1 MCVSRH
7 RADPTFLTLGVFPCD
22 SEVFDACSDSGGFLA
37 CGFSCAS
44 CPICA
49 EPEPIEEI
57 QVIMQYGVVGDIF
70 VLYVTSEEIEIAG
83 LQAQVFC
90 TVDGKQQGG
99 TSQVKEGR

>member
-1 MCVSRH
+1 
-7 RADPTFLTLGVFPCD
+7 
-22 SEVFDACSDSGGFLA
+22 
-37 CGFSCAS
+37 
-44 CPICA
+44 
-49 EPEPIEEI
+49 
-57 QVIMQYGVVGDIF
+57 MQYGVVGDIF